1 MNTAAEYRAEI
12 ERLKAAVTEQGPQ
25 AVRAGYI
32 TQEAYSQFATAVGI
46 EAPEDEETR
55 AAREELEAF
64 QLRLQQATRSFL
76 PNGRRD
82 EALRLI
88 GCPVPEGRVGR
99 LADAS

>member
-12 ERLKAAVTEQGPQ
+12 QRLENAVLTQGEQ
-25 AVRAGYI
+25 AVRNGYI
-32 TQEAYSQFATAVGI
+32 TRDEYEAFVQGVGI
-46 EAPEDEETR
+46 ERPLDPETQ
-55 AAREELEAF
+55 AAKEELEAF

-76 PNGRRD
+76 PNGKRD

-99 LADAS
+99 LAS